1 MELFQTYDADGNAT
15 ELVERSKVHSLG
27 LWHRSSVIT
36 LFHPDGRM
44 YVQRRAACKDLY
56 ENLLDH
62 SVGEH
67 LIPGE
72 THVEAAHRGLREEL
86 GISAIVLEPVGDERR
101 LSTEIPEH
109 GIRDNEFQQIFK
121 GVYEGDMH
129 LDPKEV
135 SEIRLFSSEQ
145 LAQTIE
151 QQPKSF
157 TPWFADDLLEFE
169 FCRLGHNAN
178 YR

>member
-1 MELFQTYDADGNAT
+1 MTELFQTYDEAARAL
-15 ELVERSKVHSLG
+15 ELVERSKVHQTG
-27 LWHRSSVIT
+27 LWHRSSIVY

-86 GISAIVLEPVGDERR
+86 GISAIKLDKLGGERR
-101 LSTEIPEH
+101 LCTEIPKK
-109 GIRDNEFQQIFK
+109 GIRDNEFQQVFK
-121 GVYEGDMH
+121 GVYEGDMR

-135 SEIRLFSSEQ
+135 SEIRLFTLQQ
-145 LAQTIE
+145 LVSTIE
-151 QQPKSF
+151 REPEIF
-157 TPWFADDLLEFE
+157 TPWFENDLVTFGFLP
-169 FCRLGHNAN
+169 
-178 YR
+178 

>member
-1 MELFQTYDADGNAT
+1 MMEIFQTYDVDGNAL
-15 ELVERSKVHSLG
+15 ELVERSKVHRLG
-27 LWHRSSVIT
+27 LWHRSSVIY

-86 GISAIVLEPVGDERR
+86 GIEAIELEPVGEERR
-101 LSTEIPEH
+101 LCTEMVEH

-135 SEIRLFSSEQ
+135 SEIRLFTLQQ
-145 LAQTIE
+145 LMSTIE
-151 QQPKSF
+151 REPGIF
-157 TPWFADDLLEFE
+157 TPWFESDLVTFGFLP
-169 FCRLGHNAN
+169 
-178 YR
+178 